1 MTIVRQQV
9 ADALG
14 GFAAGLTPS
23 YPSPPPSSPL
33 LWYGLSPPLSSAAP
47 SVAPSQAP
55 SAAPTQAPSVVP
67 SQAPSVVPSQA
78 PSIAPSLA
86 PSASPEGSVTHSV
99 STEAEMRTAIDSSLD
114 GDVILITA
122 NLTLTTI
129 QPGWHEGAAHF
140 TMNLGKA
147 LTIRGDCPDNTACIT
162 LDANNAN
169 GNSPRT
175 RIFYIVDYGQ
185 TGVVTTVEN
194 LRFINVGRLSL

>member
-1 MTIVRQQV
+1 MGIRLPL
-9 ADALG
+9 ALVLV
-14 GFAAGLTPS
+14 LT
-23 YPSPPPSSPL
+23 L
-33 LWYGLSPPLSSAAP
+33 VQWA
-47 SVAPSQAP
+47 V
-55 SAAPTQAPSVVP
+55 T
-67 SQAPSVVPSQA
+67 
-78 PSIAPSLA
+78 
-86 PSASPEGSVTHSV
+86 EGSVTHSV
-99 STEAEMRTAIDSSLD
+99 STEAEMRTAIDISLD

-129 QPGWHEGAAHF
+129 QPGGWEGAAHF
-140 TMNLGKA
+140 YMNLGKA